1 MLGESA
7 LVVFCTGLGVNLV
20 KMSWLRWVY
29 KN

>member
-7 LVVFCTGLGVNLV
+7 LVVSCTGWGVNLV

-29 KN
+29 ED